1 MTKCVSYVSDEAIEK
16 DAQAL
21 LAEYAHARGVTI
33 EAPIAIDDIIE
44 KYLKIGIEFDDTHR
58 LFGVPRSKIGFD
70 PDILGAIFFEQKRI
84 VIDESLDPDENP
96 AKEGRYRYT
105 AAHEVGHWRL
115 HRHLFGKD
123 PAQTSMLDA
132 NAPPS
137 VICRTSQAK
146 ARIELQA
153 DLYASCVLMPR
164 KRIFAAWDEA
174 FPDRKQRV
182 LQPSEPIDHPFVEIA
197 RFESRIPGAA
207 FTETDD
213 RALES
218 FAKPFA
224 ETFLVSPIAMRIRL
238 RRAPRRA
245 GRPYRQKL
253 RGGWGTWIR
262 TKIDGVRVRCSTIEL
277 FPTGGRGCPII
288 RPLEISSGQDAA
300 AGGNGYF
307 FSRSSALSWRMR
319 PCSFSAIVARIHG
332 RSSSMRTVS

>member
-1 MTKCVSYVSDEAIEK
+1 MTKFVSYVPDDAIEK

-21 LAEYAHARGVTI
+21 LAEYAHARGVAI
-33 EAPIAIDDIIE
+33 ETPIAIDDIIE
-44 KYLKIGIEFDDTHR
+44 KHLKIGIEFDDTHR
-58 LFGVPRSKIGFD
+58 LFGVPRSGIGFD

-123 PAQTSMLDA
+123 PAQTSLLEP

-137 VICRTSQAK
+137 VICRTSQTK

-164 KRIFAAWDEA
+164 KLVFAAWDEA

-182 LQPSEPIDHPFVEIA
+182 LQPETPIDHPFVEIA
-197 RFESRIPGAA
+197 RDFDES
-207 FTETDD
+207 EDQV
-213 RALES
+213 LEQ

-224 ETFLVSPIAMRIRL
+224 ERFLVSPIAMRIRL
-238 RRAPRRA
+238 ERLGLLHRVVPRQR
-245 GRPYRQKL
+245 L
-253 RGGWGTWIR
+253 
-262 TKIDGVRVRCSTIEL
+262 
-277 FPTGGRGCPII
+277 
-288 RPLEISSGQDAA
+288 
-300 AGGNGYF
+300 
-307 FSRSSALSWRMR
+307 LSQ
-319 PCSFSAIVARIHG
+319 G
-332 RSSSMRTVS
+332 